1 MQIFSLPIVRYNKCL
16 QMTYILSGIINNP
29 ELYGRMWINQ
39 EQTEHHFIEWTRTP
53 TDFGVSI
60 VTEK

>member
-1 MQIFSLPIVRYNKCL
+1 
-16 QMTYILSGIINNP
+16 MTYIVSGIINNP

-39 EQTEHHFIEWTRTP
+39 EQTEHHFLEWTRTP

-60 VTEK
+60 VTEE